1 MSISAISLRS
11 DNYQIYSNQRTNGVR
26 QQSDQDQREFA
37 NTLQSVSEVKQ
48 PVTIPERVGNGTIH
62 TSEAAKTAEPSL
74 VETNATGV
82 PSNINAKRQDT
93 PATQADALY
102 RATTG
107 RSAES
112 MPVTQPAE
120 ANTTGI
126 VLKPE
131 TNSVGTSAVHAVGT
145 TAELAKEGG
154 ATGKKETPTAL
165 SELKDTL
172 ESMGY
177 LMILNTAALFI
188 SSLQQFLSNG
198 FSSQNQM
205 AQQYAG
211 QYTSGTDFSEL
222 GQAIEAGD
230 LSKAK
235 EAYTALQNSMLATSY
250 SPRYNYFPN
259 LNSFGIESATNTISN
274 RSDESTIDIST

>member
-11 DNYQIYSNQRTNGVR
+11 DNYQISSDQRTNGVR

-37 NTLQSVSEVKQ
+37 TALQSASEVKQ
-48 PVTIPERVGNGTIH
+48 SVTIPERVENRII
-62 TSEAAKTAEPSL
+62 A
-74 VETNATGV
+74 N
-82 PSNINAKRQDT
+82 RQDA
-93 PATQADALY
+93 PVALADALY
-102 RATTG
+102 KATTA
-107 RSAES
+107 RSAET
-112 MPVTQPAE
+112 MPANQPAE
-120 ANTTGI
+120 TNAPGIGPTLEPNSLGTSVVQDNTT
-126 VLKPE
+126 PD
-131 TNSVGTSAVHAVGT
+131 T
-145 TAELAKEGG
+145 TVELAQEGA

-198 FSSQNQM
+198 FASQNQM
-205 AQQYAG
+205 AQQAAG

-235 EAYTALQNSMLATSY
+235 EAYTALQNSMLATTY

-259 LNSFGIESATNTISN
+259 LNSFGIESAANTTSN